1 MQSETS
7 GQQSEETLKNK
18 LEKLEAEQR
27 KLVLGQIAFLA
38 DEAILVYVVENPG
51 YLYYHSDKEMVRE
64 VKKMHSLMKR
74 ERESMREMGQVIV
87 KVQNGGIG

>member
-1 MQSETS
+1 METYHDAIWRDACS
-7 GQQSEETLKNK
+7 QLLDVECNLRQAVNNLKKEIETLKNK

-51 YLYYHSDKEMVRE
+51 YLYYHSDKE
-64 VKKMHSLMKR
+64 KKK
-74 ERESMREMGQVIV
+74 
-87 KVQNGGIG
+87 N